1 MQDLRSGDAAGGHE
15 VDGGEGGGEAAR
27 GGEAEESVLE
37 RLKVGRG
44 AARGRTVDAT
54 KNRPKAC
61 KVGIFSRKVMT
72 WSTITTLV
80 APMHHSHQRFCNFN
94 VDSLCVGTKRKCLT
108 TMSSQNEK
116 YDERCSMEPLR
127 RSREGM

>member
-1 MQDLRSGDAAGGHE
+1 MRELRRTMSGAKPEFRGGWRRRPRAKSRVRMQDLRSGDAAGGHE

-44 AARGRTVDAT
+44 AARVRTVDAT

-61 KVGIFSRKVMT
+61 KSASFRGR
-72 WSTITTLV
+72 
-80 APMHHSHQRFCNFN
+80 
-94 VDSLCVGTKRKCLT
+94 
-108 TMSSQNEK
+108 
-116 YDERCSMEPLR
+116 
-127 RSREGM
+127 